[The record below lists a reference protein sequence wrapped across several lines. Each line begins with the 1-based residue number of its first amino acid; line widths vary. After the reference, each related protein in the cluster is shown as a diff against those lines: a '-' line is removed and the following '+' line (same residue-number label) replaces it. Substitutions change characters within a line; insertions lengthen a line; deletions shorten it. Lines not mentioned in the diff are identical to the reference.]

1 MHPINS
7 LLKSGLRVTVSTD
20 DPPFF
25 NTTMT
30 SEYNNLRDV
39 FDWDEDIF
47 KLINQ
52 NAIHAAFC
60 GEEQKLNLLE
70 RINSAWTK
78 T

>member
-1 MHPINS
+1 
-7 LLKSGLRVTVSTD
+7 
-20 DPPFF
+20 
-25 NTTMT
+25 MT

-60 GEEQKLNLLE
+60 GEEQKLILFE